1 MCVVLFS
8 VLLARGPSSSS
19 PEAAQMRDGFWAS
32 PPQVWGCESWQLGYS
47 LYACASPVPVQLQL
61 WAQQQIPPF
70 LQTTFVVLKFK
81 GSFWQKNLWWH
92 MLWSRAW
99 ACCVSGEQHGPFSP
113 EQALG
118 PKAAIQAVSLL
129 IQAGILLISV
139 GVLTNVRAM
148 VSLYENHP
156 NKLILDL
163 TMIWLFS
170 KIPLVCNFQ
179 WLTGLCRG
187 VI

>member
-1 MCVVLFS
+1 MASEPALLRCEDVRVGSLDTLHIPVLPLFQYNCS
-8 VLLARGPSSSS
+8 YGHSNKTHL
-19 PEAAQMRDGFWAS
+19 
-32 PPQVWGCESWQLGYS
+32 
-47 LYACASPVPVQLQL
+47 
-61 WAQQQIPPF
+61 F
-70 LQTTFVVLKFK
+70 LQTTDVVLKFK
-81 GSFWQKNLWWH
+81 GSFWQKNLQWH
-92 MLWSRAW
+92 MLWSGAW
-99 ACCVSGEQHGPFSP
+99 ACGATIEQHGPFSP

-129 IQAGILLISV
+129 IQTGILLISV

-148 VSLYENHP
+148 VSLCKNHP
-156 NKLILDL
+156 NKLILEL

-170 KIPLVCNFQ
+170 KMPLVCNFQ